1 MNKNSGSNFG
11 EVIGIILVLLLLFY
25 LISYLFNTRTQQPVR
40 MENYANNQN
49 PGLCCG
55 QADWY
60 LGREKAKQMCGQNYM

>member
-25 LISYLFNTRTQQPVR
+25 LISYLFNTKPVQPVR
-40 MENYANNQN
+40 MENYANNNQY

-60 LGREKAKQMCGQNYM
+60 LGQQDARRVCHN